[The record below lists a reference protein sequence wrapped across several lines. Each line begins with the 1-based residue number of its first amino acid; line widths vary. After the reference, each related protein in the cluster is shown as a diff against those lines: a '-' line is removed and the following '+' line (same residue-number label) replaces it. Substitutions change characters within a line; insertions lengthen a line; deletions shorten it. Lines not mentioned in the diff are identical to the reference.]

1 MSFGMSQVWKK
12 IISLLSLHHY
22 IQTYIY
28 IYIYIHTHTH
38 IDWIIRKQT
47 QPILILGNKSLS
59 RGVNLANGP
68 RASPDPLFIKSLLW
82 GSKALSQ
89 VS

>member
-28 IYIYIHTHTH
+28 IYIYTHTHTH
-38 IDWIIRKQT
+38 
-47 QPILILGNKSLS
+47 
-59 RGVNLANGP
+59 
-68 RASPDPLFIKSLLW
+68 
-82 GSKALSQ
+82 
-89 VS
+89 